1 MTMGTDPAVR
11 PRRTT
16 TRLAG
21 ATATVVLAA
30 AGLTVAHV
38 SAAQAFTTTAWY
50 TVVNGNSGKCL
61 DAATGSS
68 ANGTAVQQYT
78 CNGTVA
84 QQWQLHTAADAGY
97 YVIVNG
103 NSPQPAIDINGPSS
117 ASGALIQLWSN
128 GGWSSQEWQP
138 VQESTGRYHF
148 VSHYS
153 GLCLDV
159 PAASTAD
166 AVQLQQYA
174 CNGTAAQS
182 FSLNQVGP
190 TGIPATST
198 IQAESYTSQS
208 GTQTET
214 TTDTG
219 GGQDVGFITNGD
231 WLGYSN
237 IDFGGGLT
245 SVTARIASGATI
257 SGTMEVHVD
266 SLTGPTVATVAV
278 SPTGG
283 WQTWTSKTASMT
295 NTSGLHNVY
304 LRFTTSGAGDFM
316 NINWFTF
323 GTSSSG
329 GTNPDLG
336 PNVKI
341 FDPSMAASSI
351 QSTIN
356 SVYSSQ
362 QTNQFGTQRYALL
375 FKPGTYNGLSV
386 PVGFYT
392 QVAGLG
398 LQPTAVSLTG
408 GRGVYVDAA
417 WQNGNATQNFWRSVE
432 NLSDTPNNGQ
442 VEWAVSQAAPF
453 RRVDV
458 QGNMI
463 LDDNTSGNNSSNWSS
478 GGFIADS
485 RVSGQINSGTQQ
497 QFMTQDTAMG
507 SWAGSNWNMVFV
519 GDTGAPA
526 QSFPTYTNVAQ
537 TPTVREKPFLYV
549 DGGGLYNVFV
559 PGMRTN
565 AVGASWTSGSTAGTS
580 LPISSFYV
588 VKSGDTSA
596 TINSALSSGKNL
608 LVTPGVYHLS
618 SPLNI
623 TRANTVVLGLG
634 MATFM
639 PDNGVTAITTADVD
653 GIDMAGLIISAGT
666 TNSAT
671 LMQVGPSG
679 ASTGHAANPI
689 MLHDVFFRVGGDV
702 AGKATQSLVVNS
714 PDTVLSDVWI
724 WRADHGN
731 GVGWTTNTAANGLV
745 VNGANV
751 TAYGLFVEHY
761 QQYQTLWNGNG
772 GRTYFYQS
780 EMPYDVPNNAS
791 WTPGNEN
798 GYPSYKVANSVTSH
812 QAWGV
817 GVYCYFSTNAAV
829 YADRAIEVPTSGTTF
844 HDMVTVALGG
854 VGSIVHIINNN
865 GAQVSNSNTVA
876 FLTTGP

>member
-1 MTMGTDPAVR
+1 MAFPEPAR
-11 PRRTT
+11 PRPRTL
-16 TRLAG
+16 RL
-21 ATATVVLAA
+21 ATATAVMVLS
-30 AGLTVAHV
+30 G
-38 SAAQAFTTTAWY
+38 TTAFVAQMGAAHAAIPTTSWY
-50 TVVNGNSGKCL
+50 TVVAGNSGKCV
-61 DAATGSS
+61 DARAAAT

-78 CNGTVA
+78 CTGGTA
-84 QQWQLHTAADAGY
+84 QQWQFRAAPTAGY
-97 YVIVNG
+97 VVVVNN
-103 NSPQPAIDINGPSS
+103 NSPNPAWDVAGPST
-117 ASGALIQLWSN
+117 ADGALVHLWSN
-128 GGWSSQEWQP
+128 GGWASQEWQP
-138 VQESTGRYHF
+138 VQEANGAYHF
-148 VSHYS
+148 VNLNS
-153 GLCLDV
+153 GKCLDV
-159 PAASTAD
+159 PNASTAD
-166 AVQLQQYA
+166 SVQLQQYT

-182 FSLNQVGP
+182 FALNQVGGP

-198 IQAESYTSQS
+198 IQAESFTSQS
-208 GTQTET
+208 GTQSET

-231 WLGYSN
+231 WLGYTG
-237 IDFGGGLT
+237 IDFGSGLT
-245 SVTARIASGATI
+245 NVTARIASGATI
-257 SGTMEVHVD
+257 SGTIEVHVD

-283 WQTWTSKTASMT
+283 WQTWTNATASMAS
-295 NTSGLHNVY
+295 TSGLHNVY

-323 GTSSSG
+323 GTGTSGG

-375 FKPGTYNGLSV
+375 FKPGTYNGLNV

-408 GRGVYVDAA
+408 GRGIYVDAA
-417 WQNGNATQNFWRSVE
+417 WQGGNATQNFWRSVE

-442 VEWAVSQAAPF
+442 LEWAVSQAAPF

-458 QGNMI
+458 HGNMY
-463 LDDNTSGNNSSNWSS
+463 LADNTSGNSSSNWSS

-519 GDTGAPA
+519 GDTGAPG

-549 DGGGLYNVFV
+549 DGSGLYNVFV
-559 PGMRTN
+559 PGMRSN
-565 AVGASWTSGSTAGTS
+565 AVGPSWTSGSTAGS
-580 LPISSFYV
+580 NLPISSFYV
-588 VKSGDTSA
+588 VKAGDTSS
-596 TINSALSSGKNL
+596 TINAALSSGKNL

-618 SPLNI
+618 APLNI

-634 MATFM
+634 MATFI
-639 PDNGVTAITTADVD
+639 PDNGVAAITTADVD
-653 GIDMAGLIISAGT
+653 GIDIAGIIVSAGT
-666 TNSAT
+666 TNSPV
-671 LMQVGPSG
+671 LVQIGPAGSS
-679 ASTGHAANPI
+679 ANHAANPTV
-689 MLHDVFFRVGGDV
+689 LHDVFIRVGGDA
-702 AGKATQSLVVNS
+702 AGKATQGLVINS
-714 PDTVLSDVWI
+714 PNAIGSDLWI
-724 WRADHGN
+724 WRADHGS
-731 GVGWTTNTAANGLV
+731 GVGWSTNTSANGLV

-751 TAYGLFVEHY
+751 TMYGLFVEHF
-761 QQYQTLWNGNG
+761 QQFQTIWNGNG

-798 GYPSYKVANSVTSH
+798 GYPS
-812 QAWGV
+812 
-817 GVYCYFSTNAAV
+817 
-829 YADRAIEVPTSGTTF
+829 
-844 HDMVTVALGG
+844 
-854 VGSIVHIINNN
+854 
-865 GAQVSNSNTVA
+865 
-876 FLTTGP
+876 

>member
-1 MTMGTDPAVR
+1 
-11 PRRTT
+11 
-16 TRLAG
+16 LAS
-21 ATATVVLAA
+21 ATATVVLAT
-30 AGLTVAHV
+30 AGITVAQMG
-38 SAAQAFTTTAWY
+38 AAHAAISPSTWY
-50 TVVNGNSGKCL
+50 TVVAGNSGKCV
-61 DAATGSS
+61 DAAAAST
-68 ANGTAVQQYT
+68 ANGTSVQQYT
-78 CNGTVA
+78 CNGTTA
-84 QQWQLHTAADAGY
+84 QQWQFRAAPTSGYVVVVTA
-97 YVIVNG
+97 
-103 NSPQPAIDINGPSS
+103 NSPNPAWDVNGPST
-117 ASGALIQLWSN
+117 ADGALIHLWGN
-128 GGWSSQEWQP
+128 GGYTSQQWQP
-138 VQESTGRYHF
+138 VQESSGAYHF
-148 VSHYS
+148 VDLYS
-153 GLCLDV
+153 GKCLDV
-159 PAASTAD
+159 PSASTAD
-166 AVQLQQYA
+166 GTQLQQYT

-182 FSLNQVGP
+182 FTLNPVG
-190 TGIPATST
+190 G
-198 IQAESYTSQS
+198 
-208 GTQTET
+208 T
-214 TTDTG
+214 TTPPPNPG
-219 GGQDVGFITNGD
+219 
-231 WLGYSN
+231 
-237 IDFGGGLT
+237 
-245 SVTARIASGATI
+245 
-257 SGTMEVHVD
+257 
-266 SLTGPTVATVAV
+266 
-278 SPTGG
+278 
-283 WQTWTSKTASMT
+283 
-295 NTSGLHNVY
+295 
-304 LRFTTSGAGDFM
+304 
-316 NINWFTF
+316 
-323 GTSSSG
+323 
-329 GTNPDLG
+329 NPDLG

-341 FDPSMAASSI
+341 FDPSMSAATI

-375 FKPGTYNGLSV
+375 FKPGTYNGLNV

-417 WQNGNATQNFWRSVE
+417 WSGGNATQNFWRSVE
-432 NLSDTPNNGQ
+432 NLSDTPSNGQ
-442 VEWAVSQAAPF
+442 LEWAVSQAAPF

-458 QGNMI
+458 HGNMI
-463 LDDNTSGNNSSNWSS
+463 LDDNTSGNSSSNWAS
-478 GGFIADS
+478 GGFIADT

-497 QFMTQDTAMG
+497 QFLTQDTQMG

-519 GDTGAPA
+519 GDTGAPG

-549 DGGGLYNVFV
+549 DSTGLYNVFV

-565 AVGASWTSGSTAGTS
+565 ASGASWTSGSTAGSS

-588 VKSGDTSA
+588 VKSGDTTS
-596 TINSALSSGKNL
+596 TINAALSSGKNL

-618 SPLNI
+618 APLNI

-634 MATFM
+634 LATFV

-653 GIDMAGLIISAGT
+653 GIDIAGLIVSAGT

-671 LMQVGPSG
+671 LIQIGPAGSSTSH
-679 ASTGHAANPI
+679 ASNPTV
-689 MLHDVFFRVGGDV
+689 LFDVFVRVGGDV
-702 AGKATQSLVVNS
+702 AGKATQGLVVNS
-714 PDTVLSDVWI
+714 PNTILSDAWI
-724 WRADHGN
+724 WRADHGS

-751 TAYGLFVEHY
+751 TAYGLFVEHF

-791 WTPGNEN
+791 WTPGGEA

-817 GVYCYFSTNAAV
+817 GVYCYFSTNSAV

-854 VGSIVHIINNN
+854 VGSIIHIINNN
-865 GAQVSNSNTVA
+865 GAQVSNSNSVA